1 MRLGKRFVP
10 LLLVAA
16 LAGTALVSSGCAA
29 PIAAAPTAPAERT
42 MTVTGRGTV
51 SAKPDLAQL
60 SVGVETL
67 AATVGEASQQNN
79 TRMAALMAKLKELGI
94 AEKDIQTSNFSI
106 NSERF
111 TGKGEPS
118 TDSQYRVTNMVQIKI
133 RDLGKAGSILDAAIA
148 AGANQVWGVGF
159 TIEDRTALE
168 GEARAKAM
176 ADAAQ
181 RAQTLAKLT
190 GVQLGQIRLV
200 DEGGATEPIY
210 GGMALGK
217 GAAGTSVNPGE
228 VQLSYQVQV
237 TYAIQ

>member
-1 MRLGKRFVP
+1 MKLGKRLVP
-10 LLLVAA
+10 LLLIAA
-16 LAGTALVSSGCAA
+16 LAGTALLSSGCAS
-29 PIAAAPTAPAERT
+29 PIAAAPEPIERT

-79 TRMAALMAKLKELGI
+79 TQMASLVAKLKELGI

-133 RDLGKAGSILDAAIA
+133 RDLTKAGPVLDAAIA
-148 AGANQVWGVGF
+148 AGANQVWGVNF

-181 RAQTLAKLT
+181 RAQALAKLT

-200 DEGGATEPIY
+200 SEGGASEPIY

-217 GAAGTSVNPGE
+217 GADSTALNPGE
-228 VQLSYQVQV
+228 VQFVSQVQV
-237 TYAIQ
+237 TFEIQ